1 MRKIAVI
8 ILLFIY
14 LFSSTELSELLKIN
28 ILVEHYAEHQLESK
42 EISFSDFFY
51 MHYIDQSTENEDD
64 QHDSQLPFHSH
75 SHSESDDVNFVVP
88 VVVPNSNYS
97 LSFEN
102 HFVIELK
109 KVFYQVNSSLTPSF
123 LSSIWQPPQIV

>member
-1 MRKIAVI
+1 MRKISI
-8 ILLFIY
+8 IFLLFVY
-14 LFSSTELSELLKIN
+14 VFSSTELSELLKIN
-28 ILVEHYAEHQLESK
+28 ILIEHYAEHHLESK
-42 EISFSDFFY
+42 EISISDFLY
-51 MHYIDQSTENEDD
+51 MHYIDQSEENKDD
-64 QHDSQLPFHSH
+64 QKDSQLPFHSH

-109 KVFYQVNSSLTPSF
+109 KVFYEVNSSLTPSF